1 MIKKIL
7 YIAIG
12 LWAMGSCSYSDMEL
26 NDTNENIYIT
36 KVECKA
42 SQVDTRAYD
51 ADLNWSWQMGDA
63 LCGYQVAGR
72 NIRNTLSF
80 VESTANFVCEAFQY
94 MSTDP
99 KQFHF
104 IYPAAAEVVPGT
116 LVAVQDGT
124 WRPLA
129 VTTVENATVETL
141 PSISFEV
148 LSAALEL
155 RIFDKDKTTPIA
167 VTGAKLAANTDF
179 VGKWTL
185 NETDMTYE
193 QGYEGKEMVVAG
205 NDWSRSTVVFNMP
218 HYTDGVEAGYFT
230 LTLTDANGGTMTR
243 TLPAVSFVKGK
254 RTVLNIVYSPD
265 SSDDDTPVTP
275 DPEEPSEITGTFTCA
290 TYNVDGLP
298 EKVFAVINLNA
309 DGPGSSGTTAISQKI
324 ATSGWDVVTFQ
335 ENFSYNTELQSA
347 MKSYYTF
354 GEHRDFSLLSALGTA
369 DTDGLG
375 FATLNATCSFTN
387 ESWWA
392 FEAKEG
398 GLTEG
403 ANTSIKKGIRHYV
416 VSFGEGVVVDF
427 LVTHMNT
434 ADNDAQIA
442 AQNNQLTEV
451 ANYINS
457 IRSNNRPIIFMG
469 DMNTRYT
476 RNDYKTYFWDKL
488 DQDLVVAD
496 PWVEH
501 SWNGVYPT
509 LGSASL
515 MVPSKDSNSTLTEQ
529 TGEVVDK
536 IIYINNPNA
545 EVQIKA
551 NWYKHDEDYTGMADH
566 KPVVAEFTYTK
577 K

>member
-1 MIKKIL
+1 
-7 YIAIG
+7 
-12 LWAMGSCSYSDMEL
+12 
-26 NDTNENIYIT
+26 
-36 KVECKA
+36 
-42 SQVDTRAYD
+42 
-51 ADLNWSWQMGDA
+51 
-63 LCGYQVAGR
+63 
-72 NIRNTLSF
+72 
-80 VESTANFVCEAFQY
+80 
-94 MSTDP
+94 
-99 KQFHF
+99 
-104 IYPAAAEVVPGT
+104 
-116 LVAVQDGT
+116 
-124 WRPLA
+124 
-129 VTTVENATVETL
+129 
-141 PSISFEV
+141 
-148 LSAALEL
+148 
-155 RIFDKDKTTPIA
+155 
-167 VTGAKLAANTDF
+167 
-179 VGKWTL
+179 
-185 NETDMTYE
+185 MTYE
-193 QGYEGKEMVVAG
+193 QDYEGKEMVVAG

-265 SSDDDTPVTP
+265 SSDDDTPVT
-275 DPEEPSEITGTFTCA
+275 GTFTYA

-298 EKVFAVINLNA
+298 EKVFAVFDLNN

-354 GEHRDFSLLSALGTA
+354 GKHRDFNLLSAVGTA

-442 AQNNQLTEV
+442 AQNSQLTEV